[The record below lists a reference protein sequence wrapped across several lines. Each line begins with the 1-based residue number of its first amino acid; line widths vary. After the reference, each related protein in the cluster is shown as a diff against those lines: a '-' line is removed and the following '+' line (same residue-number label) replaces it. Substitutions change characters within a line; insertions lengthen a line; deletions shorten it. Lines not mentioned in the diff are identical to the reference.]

1 MRMRCVGLV
10 LFGSMMA
17 SGAISHAAQTL
28 PSVQIHRESEVAAKR
43 RYQRAMSLHLSESL
57 RLVDLID
64 KADALVVWVPSG
76 LRFNGLR
83 LNDAQL
89 TYLLRQAVFV
99 RNATPLLHLAP
110 AQDFS
115 VVLGYFG
122 QVELQ
127 TYLGGPVLS
136 ARIGDQLYWAQI
148 PDPAAFAALG
158 NVADVSV
165 AATRLQEPLH
175 MLYEDQWLPDVAA
188 LRRLDPLSPGGAVVD
203 VLDAG
208 GKQIAVVRRSF
219 GSGLPSCLL
228 DVYIKTDR
236 GWGKRLALGHYNDR
250 SLDFSQ
256 EGDVLVIRN
265 HESGAEQLRL
275 SIRLLFERE
284 RIPVSDGM
292 K

>member
-1 MRMRCVGLV
+1 MRMRCVGLL

-17 SGAISHAAQTL
+17 SGVIARAAQTL

-43 RYQRAMSLHLSESL
+43 RHQLAGRLLTSESL
-57 RLVDLID
+57 RLVDFID
-64 KADALVVWVPSG
+64 ETDALVVRVP
-76 LRFNGLR
+76 FGLR